1 MTYAPVSPPAG
12 LLIGSRRLCPAVV
25 SLLFF
30 VLFLVVGGL
39 FLRPFFLTW
48 TVADGPQKRRL
59 AIAFTALD
67 RRVFGTFLLS
77 VAIPFFFQECVSEQI
92 SFEEL
97 MDGFHVHWMSE
108 NLSRESQRTPPP
120 LVFGQSTF
128 TGFYQLLLD
137 ATRFYRV

>member
-1 MTYAPVSPPAG
+1 MGRRNGVWR
-12 LLIGSRRLCPAVV
+12 LHLRRLIDG
-25 SLLFF
+25 
-30 VLFLVVGGL
+30 FLGR
-39 FLRPFFLTW
+39 FCYRWPF
-48 TVADGPQKRRL
+48 R
-59 AIAFTALD
+59 
-67 RRVFGTFLLS
+67 
-77 VAIPFFFQECVSEQI
+77 FFFQECVSEQI

-97 MDGFHVHWMSE
+97 MDGFHVRWMSE